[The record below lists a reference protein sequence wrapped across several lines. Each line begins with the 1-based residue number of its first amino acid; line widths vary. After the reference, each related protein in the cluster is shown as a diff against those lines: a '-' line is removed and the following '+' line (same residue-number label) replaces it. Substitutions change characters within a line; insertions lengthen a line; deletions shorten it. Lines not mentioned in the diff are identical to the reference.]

1 MTPTMKPLASI
12 DIQPGH
18 HLIEWHLGPVSLHG
32 DTIISTLIAGG
43 ILLLLGFLM
52 RRQLSVR
59 RPTGVQLFFETV
71 KGQVERE
78 VEAALGIRTAP
89 WVVPLAM
96 ALFLFLLFANWLA
109 LIPTKEYVPPPAADP
124 NTTYALAILVIV
136 TMHVVG
142 VRRQGLGYYK
152 HIFEKPRV
160 LAPLRIIQE
169 LIKPF
174 TLSLRLFG
182 NIFAGVVMLQIFT
195 LLPTYLVWMPTTV
208 WKLFDLFIGLIQA
221 FIFALLT
228 ILYFSMAIGPRRGTR
243 EPRSLNATNDRRH
256 PSKTGVRSHPDPGIM
271 PSTLDSPG
279 TTRLDPKGRH
289 GCNEKLDPRSRPRAG
304 WSPAD
309 WRSGVARSA
318 LQSVTASPVAR

>member
-12 DIQPGH
+12 EIQPGH

-52 RRQLSVR
+52 RRRLSVR

-160 LAPLRIIQE
+160 LAPLRIIE
-169 LIKPF
+169 EIIKPV

-182 NIFAGVVMLQIFT
+182 NIFAGTVMVALIIA
-195 LLPTYLVWMPTTV
+195 LPTTILWIPDVLWR
-208 WKLFDLFIGLIQA
+208 LFDAFIGLIQA
-221 FIFALLT
+221 FIFALLS
-228 ILYFSMAIGPRRGTR
+228 ILYLSSINPHDSAEEMAHHGE
-243 EPRSLNATNDRRH
+243 EPSL
-256 PSKTGVRSHPDPGIM
+256 SKEGAH
-271 PSTLDSPG
+271 
-279 TTRLDPKGRH
+279 
-289 GCNEKLDPRSRPRAG
+289 
-304 WSPAD
+304 
-309 WRSGVARSA
+309 
-318 LQSVTASPVAR
+318 